1 MSTVSASKSIVDVL
15 MNKANSFPKVK
26 QNASLGTSKQY
37 NAIVN
42 YIISRKFG
50 VKAGCLT
57 DYEKL
62 VKYFSAR
69 LWEIDPHYHKL
80 KTRGMPFF
88 ESVEKNVLGFNKP
101 ASHGHAPKRLSSES
115 LSLKVQNLYQ
125 YTDRNY
131 MDSSHMKP

>member
-1 MSTVSASKSIVDVL
+1 

-57 DYEKL
+57 TM
-62 VKYFSAR
+62 
-69 LWEIDPHYHKL
+69 I
-80 KTRGMPFF
+80 
-88 ESVEKNVLGFNKP
+88 
-101 ASHGHAPKRLSSES
+101 
-115 LSLKVQNLYQ
+115 NLL
-125 YTDRNY
+125 NIFLNFCG
-131 MDSSHMKP
+131 K